1 MEKVW
6 DIAIVG
12 GGAAGL
18 AAAVFCARERGGG
31 AGVVVLEQQPRVGK
45 KLLAT
50 GSGTCNLTNRHAA
63 PENYHGDGAAA
74 FVAPALEQFSP
85 QSCVDFFASLGV
97 LCTPREEG
105 REYPLCQ
112 QAAAVL
118 DCLRLELATRGVTEQ
133 CDAAVTAITPKNNGF
148 LLDLANGTTV
158 HARRVIVSTGGAA
171 APALGGSSAG
181 YALATALGHH
191 KTPLFPAIVQVRT
204 DTTYLRAMKGLR
216 TDATVTLFLNDR
228 PLCSRT
234 DELLFTE
241 YGLSGPAVMHIS
253 RAVGDWERRHNGTM
267 TAVVDLLPTVDKP
280 SLLALLKERC
290 ALHRT
295 AADFLTGLLH
305 KRIGQ
310 TVCRAAGFS
319 LEQAMDSLTANQLRG
334 LADTIKHFTL
344 TVTGTQGFGGAQV
357 TAGGI
362 SLAEVDPRTLMSRR
376 VPGLYLIGEMLDV
389 DGDCG
394 GYNLHWAWASA
405 YTAAKAVTVY
415 A

>member
-1 MEKVW
+1 MEKLW

-18 AAAVFCARERGGG
+18 AAAVFCARERGSG
-31 AGVVVLEQQPRVGK
+31 AGIVVLEQQPRVGK

-50 GSGTCNLTNRHAA
+50 GSGTCNLTNRHAT
-63 PENYHGDGAAA
+63 PEHYHGNGATA
-74 FVAPALEQFSP
+74 FVAPALERFSP
-85 QSCVDFFASLGV
+85 QSCIDFFESLGV
-97 LCTPREEG
+97 LCAPREEG

-118 DCLRLELATRGVTEQ
+118 DCLRLELAARGVTEQ
-133 CDAAVTAITPKNNGF
+133 CDTAITAITPHSGGF
-148 LLDLANGTTV
+148 TLTVANGTTV
-158 HARRVIVSTGGAA
+158 QARHVILSTGGAA
-171 APALGGSSAG
+171 APALGGSSGG
-181 YALATALGHH
+181 YALATALGHQ

-216 TDATVTLFLNDR
+216 TDATVTLCLNDR
-228 PLCSRT
+228 PLCSYT

-241 YGLSGPAVMHIS
+241 YGLSGPAIMQIS
-253 RAVGDWERRHNGTM
+253 RAAGDWERRRAGTM
-267 TAVVDLLPTVDKP
+267 TAVVDLLPTVDQTT
-280 SLLALLKERC
+280 LLALLKERC
-290 ALHRT
+290 TLHRT

-319 LEQAMDSLTANQLRG
+319 LEQTMDTLSANQLRR
-334 LADTIKHFTL
+334 LADTIKRFTL

-362 SLAEVDPRTLMSRR
+362 ALAEVDPHTLMSRHISE
-376 VPGLYLIGEMLDV
+376 LYLIGELLDV

-405 YTAAKAVTVY
+405 YTAAKAVT
-415 A
+415 ARA